1 MIASSLKAGTSWVQ
15 TIVFKLLFPDE
26 KKAPGPMPELSPWVD
41 LRVPERKAKM
51 ERIEAQKHR
60 RFLKTHLPLDA
71 LPYHKN
77 VKYVYVVRSGLDIF
91 MVGLCSDSLTLVVV
105 PLPLSLQTNK
115 ILKTTV
121 SDASL

>member
-1 MIASSLKAGTSWVQ
+1 
-15 TIVFKLLFPDE
+15 
-26 KKAPGPMPELSPWVD
+26 MPELSPWVD

-91 MVGLCSDSLTLVVV
+91 MVSL
-105 PLPLSLQTNK
+105 
-115 ILKTTV
+115 
-121 SDASL
+121 